1 MNASFRTAFWAL
13 CLGLTVP
20 MVLFV
25 GVELTSG
32 GNASR
37 QVPLSA
43 YEHRG
48 SLRGYWQN
56 ADPKLAI
63 RAPLDD
69 VATSRSNSHVEPK
82 PKSSVSPPIVAQTPT
97 RTPSKRD
104 DAAESS
110 DSNVVLGPQLELDP
124 VTAEPTPA
132 RDRRVPAMVTGIG
145 PSIEILP
152 DPGEKPRDNPALE
165 TRLASIQLHL
175 ERLDEAIAAQVRR
188 EPPVDPIKQAAE
200 LLREL
205 RHARELEEPVAQVP
219 APSESESEDDKP
231 EPVRK
236 KSEPPQREPEPP
248 IEVPRAAP
256 ETTPKKPRTVSKI
269 YRPRFLSGTAL
280 QALVEPLL
288 TEGVGKAGAA
298 DAASDGPVPT
308 GGKDGSPG
316 PASALVVRDLPE
328 VLRKIDRLL
337 IDLDVPPLPV
347 MIEATVVTVRLNNG
361 MPQGIDLQEFNTP
374 GQSFAVMPAE
384 GRPSG
389 PSTAPFYRRSGLSP
403 GVEAPLLTHG
413 FGLKTGV
420 LQGDPRAFVSV
431 LQTAAQARRV
441 GAWQINVLDRQSA
454 QLMLNDPFGPEGSV
468 AQSSAGTILNIRP
481 VVTQKG
487 SVLLDVQRAVE
498 LDAPASGS
506 RSAALT
512 SQIALSEGQ
521 TAILGGLYAEHLA
534 AHSYRTPVLGQIP
547 LVGRLFRKQSGVV
560 ERSETIVL
568 LTPHVSYPPAV
579 SDEQTVRKDRPRSKP
594 LGRPILKEVAVPRV
608 RKSPAQALAAGP
620 AQPKQKKPVAPATT
634 ESVKAKRAPTRLYRD
649 RIVQTGGEQSSPE
662 SGEPSLDSIPVLEL
676 SAEPE
681 PGPLITPARRP
692 LSKP

>member
-37 QVPLSA
+37 QAPLTA
-43 YEHRG
+43 YDHRG
-48 SLRGYWQN
+48 SLRGYWQK
-56 ADPKLAI
+56 ADTTLAI
-63 RAPLDD
+63 RAPLAEAAKDRRG
-69 VATSRSNSHVEPK
+69 ASPEPK
-82 PKSSVSPPIVAQTPT
+82 AESPIQQRIIAQTLGQASPN
-97 RTPSKRD
+97 RD
-104 DAAESS
+104 DAADSSEST
-110 DSNVVLGPQLELDP
+110 VVLGPQLESDP
-124 VTAEPTPA
+124 AAAEPPSA
-132 RDRRVPAMVTGIG
+132 RDRRVPAVVTGIR

-152 DPGEKPRDNPALE
+152 DPGDKPRDNSALE
-165 TRLASIQLHL
+165 ERLKNIQLHL
-175 ERLDEAIAAQVRR
+175 ERLDQALATQALRG
-188 EPPVDPIKQAAE
+188 PPVDPVRQTAE

-205 RHARELEEPVAQVP
+205 RHARELEEPVAQTP
-219 APSESESEDDKP
+219 RPSEPETEGEKP

-236 KSEPPQREPEPP
+236 RVESPPPEQDEP
-248 IEVPRAAP
+248 IEAPRTAP
-256 ETTPKKPRTVSKI
+256 EVAPKKPRTVSKI
-269 YRPRFLSGTAL
+269 YRPRYLTGTAL

-298 DAASDGPVPT
+298 DADSDGSAPT
-308 GGKDGSPG
+308 GGGTASAG
-316 PASALVVRDLPE
+316 PPSALVVRDIPE

-337 IDLDVPPLPV
+337 VDLDVPPLPV
-347 MIEATVVTVRLNNG
+347 LIEATVVTVRLHNG
-361 MPQGIDLQEFNTP
+361 MPQGIDLQEFNSA

-384 GRPSG
+384 GPSTG
-389 PSTAPFYRRSGLSP
+389 RSTAPFYRHSGPSP
-403 GVEAPLLTHG
+403 VSEASLLTHG

-420 LQGDPRAFVSV
+420 LQGDPRAFVST

-487 SVLLDVQRAVE
+487 LVLLAVQRAVD

-512 SQIALSEGQ
+512 SQIALRAGQ
-521 TAILGGLYAEHLA
+521 TAVLGGLYAEHLA

-568 LTPHVSYPPAV
+568 LTPHVSYPPA
-579 SDEQTVRKDRPRSKP
+579 SGDEQTVRKDRPRSKP
-594 LGRPILKEVAVPRV
+594 LGRPILKEVAVP
-608 RKSPAQALAAGP
+608 AGP
-620 AQPKQKKPVAPATT
+620 
-634 ESVKAKRAPTRLYRD
+634 
-649 RIVQTGGEQSSPE
+649 
-662 SGEPSLDSIPVLEL
+662 
-676 SAEPE
+676 
-681 PGPLITPARRP
+681 RP
-692 LSKP
+692 